1 MVERFF
7 QDLTVKALQRGVFQR
22 VKSLTQA
29 IDEYLEAQNKK
40 PKPFIWTASATE
52 ILEKVKRA
60 RQSLH
65 MTHQK

>member
-29 IDEYLEAQNKK
+29 IDEYLESQNKK
-40 PKPFIWTASATE
+40 PKPFIWTASVTE

-65 MTHQK
+65 MTPQK